1 MCDPEVPEVSRLSVL
16 AARPRQTLAALAV
29 ALAAVGVAVGSGAN
43 FTANVATA
51 NNTFSSG
58 TLSLSGP
65 TSAILGADN
74 MKPGNTRTGLA
85 DIQNQG
91 TVAGKVSLTPDTPT
105 GALDLLQELQL
116 LIQDCGTFSGAT
128 PPACAPG
135 APAVY
140 TGPVY
145 DTNPATLQLGEYQP
159 NEKHRYKFTVSMP
172 GTTDDSFQ
180 GKSGTLRFDW
190 NAVTDPSTP

>member
-1 MCDPEVPEVSRLSVL
+1 MSRLSIL

-58 TLSLSGP
+58 TLKLAGP
-65 TSAILGADN
+65 TSAILGANN
-74 MKPGNTRTGLA
+74 MKPGNVRTGLA
-85 DIQNQG
+85 DIENQG
-91 TVAGKVSLTPDTPT
+91 TVAGKVSLTPDQAT
-105 GALDLLQELQL
+105 GDLDLLQELQL
-116 LIQDCGTFSGAT
+116 EIQDCGTYSGAT

-140 TGPVY
+140 NGPVY
-145 DTNPATLQLGEYQP
+145 DTSPATLQLGEYQA
-159 NEKHRYKFTVSMP
+159 NEKHRYKFTVTLP
-172 GTTDDSFQ
+172 DTAGDTLQ